1 VAPHPSL
8 GTIHVIFA
16 TPDKEAGPS
25 SRVMSISP
33 QSEFGEEDGG
43 SKRIRT
49 KQESILGFSD
59 VNKVGTFLPHD
70 DALVVTLQIRGLD
83 VRRVMVDQGSRAKI
97 IYPNLYKG
105 LKLNLEDLK
114 KYKSPLIGFDGRT
127 VIPKGIIK
135 LLIQTGNEVVEVDFI
150 VVDAYS
156 PYTTIL
162 VRPWLHSIRAVFST
176 LHMKMK
182 YLTKGRVG
190 ELVRC

>member
-1 VAPHPSL
+1 M

-16 TPDKEAGPS
+16 TPNKEAGPS

-83 VRRVMVDQGSRAKI
+83 VRRVMVD
-97 IYPNLYKG
+97 
-105 LKLNLEDLK
+105 
-114 KYKSPLIGFDGRT
+114 
-127 VIPKGIIK
+127 
-135 LLIQTGNEVVEVDFI
+135 
-150 VVDAYS
+150 
-156 PYTTIL
+156 
-162 VRPWLHSIRAVFST
+162 
-176 LHMKMK
+176 
-182 YLTKGRVG
+182 
-190 ELVRC
+190 